1 MDDAWVSVSSDGVV
15 VNGGVR
21 RLTMHD
27 ATYSGEESLPFVID
41 QGAYRSCSDLV
52 FLAGPS

>member
-15 VNGGVR
+15 VNGGVC

-27 ATYSGEESLPFVID
+27 AIYSGEESLPFVID
-41 QGAYRSCSDLV
+41 QRKYRSCSDLV
-52 FLAGPS
+52 FLAGSS